1 MHINQR
7 SYAGTLESSDLLVE
21 VSPCFSNQVEIDINS
36 SVEKQ
41 FASAIRQVVTST
53 LDEMGVKS
61 ALVVVN
67 DKGALDCVIRAR
79 VQAAIMRAASIG
91 DQDIVWGTV

>member
-21 VSPCFSNQVEIDINS
+21 VSPCFNNQVEIDINS

>member
-1 MHINQR
+1 MIIAQR

-21 VSPCFSNQVEIDINS
+21 VWPSESKTLDIEITS

-41 FASAIRQVVTST
+41 FSEQITQVVEET
-53 LDEMGVKS
+53 LCKMGVE
-61 ALVVVN
+61 AACVTVN

-79 VQAAIMRAASIG
+79 VQAAVMRAAKTE
-91 DQDIVWGTV
+91 QMAWGNL

>member
-1 MHINQR
+1 MIITQR

-21 VSPCFSNQVEIDINS
+21 VWPSEGDSLEIDITS

-41 FASAIRQVVTST
+41 FSEQITKVVEET
-53 LDEMGVKS
+53 LSEMGVQS
-61 ALVVVN
+61 ACVTID

-79 VQAAIMRAASIG
+79 LQAAVMRAANTEQMPWRNIK
-91 DQDIVWGTV
+91 

>member
-21 VSPCFSNQVEIDINS
+21 VSPCSNDQLDIDINS

-41 FASAIRQVVTST
+41 FASAIRNVVSST

-61 ALVVVN
+61 ALVVIH

-79 VQAAIMRAASIG
+79 VQAAVMRSAGISG
-91 DQDIVWGTV
+91 TDIIWGAV